1 MATTRLVVFPSI
13 IFESYKRK
21 AQSYP
26 GKLYPKAARITILQ
40 ALETFETSA
49 GMYMQKDEMNESALK
64 KKFRVVASSAGMLQ
78 FLLLTLA
85 IYFALDQLY
94 KYLLADS
101 ALMSNY
107 VAFLANSAS
116 SLLSL
121 VGLEHEV
128 GIFEARSYRIGTKF
142 GAYIDIKM
150 SFTEHTFYT
159 VLIAAIAAWPG
170 SWLRKTGF
178 IAIGLLL
185 LTALNIFRC
194 VCMLLIDIHVPLSF
208 DLFNIWILPGAF
220 TLFLFF
226 YFLVWTK
233 FSKRYPLDT
242 IR

>member
-26 GKLYPKAARITILQ
+26 WKLYPKAARITILQ

-128 GIFEARSYRIGTKF
+128 GIFEARSYRSFRVPSGQHLCLCAGIGPCVA
-142 GAYIDIKM
+142 GIVAVRG
-150 SFTEHTFYT
+150 E
-159 VLIAAIAAWPG
+159 VLA
-170 SWLRKTGF
+170 
-178 IAIGLLL
+178 
-185 LTALNIFRC
+185 
-194 VCMLLIDIHVPLSF
+194 VC
-208 DLFNIWILPGAF
+208 
-220 TLFLFF
+220 T
-226 YFLVWTK
+226 
-233 FSKRYPLDT
+233 
-242 IR
+242 

>member
-1 MATTRLVVFPSI
+1 
-13 IFESYKRK
+13 
-21 AQSYP
+21 
-26 GKLYPKAARITILQ
+26 
-40 ALETFETSA
+40 
-49 GMYMQKDEMNESALK
+49 MNESALK

-233 FSKRYPLDT
+233 FSKRHPLDT